1 MRGRLDEVRAAGADL
16 VFVGCGTPAH
26 AASFQ
31 RGHVP
36 ECSALTDPTLEA
48 HRRLGLRRSVFAAL
62 GPKSVLA
69 GARAT
74 LRGHPQTWRR
84 GDPWQQ
90 GGLFAVVPGG
100 ELVFAQRN
108 SDASDRPD
116 LDGALTALRRW
127 RESRRAA
134 S

>member
-1 MRGRLDEVRAAGADL
+1 LRGRLDEVRAAGAEL

-26 AASFQ
+26 AASFE
-31 RGHVP
+31 RRHVP
-36 ECSALTDPTLEA
+36 ECRVLTDPTLEA
-48 HRRLGLRRSVFAAL
+48 HRRLGLKRSVLAAI
-62 GPKSVLA
+62 GPRSIIA

-74 LRGHPQTWRR
+74 LKGHPQTVRR

-90 GGLFAVVPGG
+90 GALFAVVPGG
-100 ELVFAQRN
+100 EIVFAQRN

-116 LDGALTALRRW
+116 LDGALRALAGHRR
-127 RESRRAA
+127 RRLAA